1 MLSII
6 LAKQRAELDR
16 TCLFCLPRASKMG
29 LTSRTNTFSFES
41 ASRPNL
47 EARRATMLMLMSLTI
62 ESKSLR
68 CLMMLTTILG
78 SYRRTRP
85 SQQVTNIPMSLTH
98 SFLMEAFCFQS
109 VSSMHDKKG
118 HIPSPLKTSPIQS
131 SSSIPIC
138 CMLQSPTMF
147 NTPTIFSFLYISTR
161 QHFCRPLPS
170 MTP

>member
-85 SQQVTNIPMSLTH
+85 S
-98 SFLMEAFCFQS
+98 
-109 VSSMHDKKG
+109 
-118 HIPSPLKTSPIQS
+118 
-131 SSSIPIC
+131 
-138 CMLQSPTMF
+138 
-147 NTPTIFSFLYISTR
+147 
-161 QHFCRPLPS
+161 
-170 MTP
+170 